1 MFSLSLLNITSQE
14 CPPSCAPPPCTP
26 PPPQTESPLHAPP
39 HGVGTLLVLFTAASA
54 VLDTQDIA
62 KPRVAPPTTTQESH
76 RCDRDSPGG
85 GENWEGVW
93 PWGSKSAEL
102 RSRRDLGRDPGRDTG
117 CGVASGVG
125 GWKGATP
132 ETPPAPRRDVS
143 HKPQPGLPTVLSP
156 RPPRHCPSPEGGRK
170 TPPPSCCC
178 DGTSSFPWRLLVGPP
193 LQKPERPRGA
203 GGGQCSCFI
212 ESMQP
217 AHRFVKSFCTSLG
230 GPEPWAR
237 GPFLD
242 AINFHLGLS
251 AACKQ
256 MSAQVW
262 ESGGGMLNGPMAPL
276 GQACQCHH

>member
-1 MFSLSLLNITSQE
+1 MWGGIWGWRLEGGNTRDPPSSQERCEPQTTAWPANSAVPASTQTLSLSRGGQE
-14 CPPSCAPPPCTP
+14 DPP
-26 PPPQTESPLHAPP
+26 L
-39 HGVGTLLVLFTAASA
+39 
-54 VLDTQDIA
+54 
-62 KPRVAPPTTTQESH
+62 
-76 RCDRDSPGG
+76 
-85 GENWEGVW
+85 
-93 PWGSKSAEL
+93 
-102 RSRRDLGRDPGRDTG
+102 
-117 CGVASGVG
+117 
-125 GWKGATP
+125 
-132 ETPPAPRRDVS
+132 
-143 HKPQPGLPTVLSP
+143 
-156 RPPRHCPSPEGGRK
+156 
-170 TPPPSCCC
+170 SCCC

>member
-1 MFSLSLLNITSQE
+1 MCPTSLHPSSTTDRIPIACTSPRGGDPIGLVHCCVRGTRYSGHCQAQG
-14 CPPSCAPPPCTP
+14 SP
-26 PPPQTESPLHAPP
+26 PPP
-39 HGVGTLLVLFTAASA
+39 
-54 VLDTQDIA
+54 
-62 KPRVAPPTTTQESH
+62 TQESH

-170 TPPPSCCC
+170 TPPLSCCC
-178 DGTSSFPWRLLVGPP
+178 NGTSSFPWRLLVGPP